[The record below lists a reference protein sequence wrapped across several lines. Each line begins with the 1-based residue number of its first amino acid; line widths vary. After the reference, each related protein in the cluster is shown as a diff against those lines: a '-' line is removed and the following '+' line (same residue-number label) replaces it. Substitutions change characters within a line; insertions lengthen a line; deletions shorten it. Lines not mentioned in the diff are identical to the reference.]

1 MEGFGVHRLELYLPC
16 TLTCHGSA
24 ICKKLQANIRHA
36 SPFDTAAL
44 VKVFRM
50 LCFRPWKSRKSTIGG
65 PTFMLACVCQ
75 RSPPSRQECYRIPAD
90 LQRR

>member
-1 MEGFGVHRLELYLPC
+1 MAGFGVHRLELYLPC
-16 TLTCHGSA
+16 TLTCH
-24 ICKKLQANIRHA
+24 LFWANICDA

-44 VKVFRM
+44 IKSSRM
-50 LCFRPWKSRKSTIGG
+50 LCFRPWKSRKSTVGG

-90 LQRR
+90 LQWP